1 MKIYTLRKTDDI
13 LLVAL
18 TKTRVSRKRS
28 PHNNPLNATFL
39 DLSKSSISRNLALR
53 SSSLRRPRNRQS
65 LKLRQKAS
73 ILPVESTRRNEDITL
88 AHATEVLLSSASSS
102 VIRAA
107 VELALEVGDNDLLD
121 VLEDISFKKTLA
133 GGVAFDGVAVDVA
146 PDVVDGVEEGGG

>member
-1 MKIYTLRKTDDI
+1 MKVYTAKVQRDI

-18 TKTRVSRKRS
+18 TKTRISRKRS
-28 PHNNPLNATFL
+28 PHNNPHNSPLNATFL

-121 VLEDISFKKTLA
+121 VLED
-133 GGVAFDGVAVDVA
+133 
-146 PDVVDGVEEGGG
+146 